1 MKQFVG
7 IILFVAVWVGTGYTQ
22 AISSKPQPTFVIH
35 GPTVV
40 AFFPITQAEA
50 DSGEG
55 NAEALDDFNYYI
67 FEANER
73 LNKAGIEIH
82 IVNEQSF
89 QTQTGK
95 KLAEFQAGKDRVSYY
110 FIAPNKEPHAE
121 YGVMTDEDLLDLARK
136 HFGIAIR

>member
-1 MKQFVG
+1 MVQ
-7 IILFVAVWVGTGYTQ
+7 LSWR
-22 AISSKPQPTFVIH
+22 
-35 GPTVV
+35 
-40 AFFPITQAEA
+40 FFPITQAEA

-73 LNKAGIEIH
+73 LNRRGSRFTLST
-82 IVNEQSF
+82 EQSF

-110 FIAPNKEPHAE
+110 FIAPNKSHMPNTA
-121 YGVMTDEDLLDLARK
+121 
-136 HFGIAIR
+136 